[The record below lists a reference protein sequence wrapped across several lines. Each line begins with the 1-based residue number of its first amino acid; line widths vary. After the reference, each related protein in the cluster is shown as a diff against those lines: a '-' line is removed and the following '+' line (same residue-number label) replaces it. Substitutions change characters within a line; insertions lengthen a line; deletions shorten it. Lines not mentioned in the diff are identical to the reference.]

1 MAVLRLALP
10 VITLISEY
18 FMRHLLAI
26 LLVVLASAACA
37 EVGHIDNEEL
47 ARLIAAGTPV
57 IDIRTEG
64 EWKETGIVKDS
75 RLMTFFDEKG
85 RVDAPVWLEKLKAIA
100 KPDQPVVVIC
110 RTGNRTRVVAQF
122 LDQQGGYKKVYNVK
136 DGIVGW
142 KKDNR
147 PVAPA
152 APVLATCAG
161 GGKC

>member
-1 MAVLRLALP
+1 
-10 VITLISEY
+10 
-18 FMRHLLAI
+18 MRHFLSILFVLLAT
-26 LLVVLASAACA
+26 AAHA
-37 EVGHIDNEEL
+37 EVGHIDNEEF
-47 ARLIAAGTPV
+47 ARLLTSRVPV

-85 RVDAPVWLEKLKAIA
+85 RVDAPAWLEKLKAIA
-100 KPDQPVVVIC
+100 RPEEPVVVIC

-122 LDQQGGYKKVYNVK
+122 LDQQGYKKVYNVK
-136 DGIVGW
+136 NGIVGW
-142 KKDNR
+142 MKDSR

-152 APVLATCAG
+152 APVLTACAA

>member
-1 MAVLRLALP
+1 
-10 VITLISEY
+10 
-18 FMRHLLAI
+18 MRHFPPILFGLLA
-26 LLVVLASAACA
+26 AAAHA
-37 EVGHIDNEEL
+37 EVSHIDNEEF
-47 ARLIAAGTPV
+47 ARLLAARVPV

-85 RVDAPVWLEKLKAIA
+85 RVNAPAWLEKLKAIA
-100 KPDQPVVVIC
+100 RPEEPVVVIC

-122 LDQQGGYKKVYNVK
+122 LDQQGSYKKVYNVK
-136 DGIVGW
+136 SGIVGW
-142 KKDNR
+142 MKDNR

-152 APVLATCAG
+152 APVLTACAA

>member
-1 MAVLRLALP
+1 
-10 VITLISEY
+10 
-18 FMRHLLAI
+18 MRHFLFILLGLLA
-26 LLVVLASAACA
+26 AAA
-37 EVGHIDNEEL
+37 RADISHIDNEEL
-47 ARLIAAGTPV
+47 TRLLAARVPV

-85 RVDAPVWLEKLKAIA
+85 RVDAPAWLEKLKAIA
-100 KPDQPVVVIC
+100 RPDQPVVVIC

-142 KKDNR
+142 LKDNR
-147 PVAPA
+147 PVASA
-152 APVLATCAG
+152 APMLTACAV